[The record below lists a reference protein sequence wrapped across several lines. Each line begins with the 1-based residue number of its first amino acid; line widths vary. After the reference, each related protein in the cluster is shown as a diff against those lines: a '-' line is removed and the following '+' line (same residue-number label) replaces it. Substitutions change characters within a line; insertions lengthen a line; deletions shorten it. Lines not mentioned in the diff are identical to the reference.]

1 MERPQMTTPKPAD
14 ADRLLDRRSVC
25 VFFGNIHPATIYRHI
40 RDGRIPRPVKVGG
53 SSRWLRSECEQ
64 ALLKML
70 EARNV

>member
-1 MERPQMTTPKPAD
+1 MTTTPAD

-25 VFFGNIHPATIYRHI
+25 AFFGNIHPATIYRHI

-53 SSRWLRSECEQ
+53 SSRWVRSECEQ
-64 ALLKML
+64 ALSKML